1 MILCPPS
8 FGSAPP
14 HEQSRYWGYTSQWN
28 LLDYPGAVFPVT
40 KVDPAVDVKDEGYL
54 PKNDMDRFVW
64 EMYDGEKMKGS
75 PVNLQVVG
83 RRQEEEKVLAALE
96 EIERAMGRK

>member
-1 MILCPPS
+1 M
-8 FGSAPP
+8 
-14 HEQSRYWGYTSQWN
+14 
-28 LLDYPGAVFPVT
+28 FPVT

-64 EMYDGEKMKGS
+64 EMYDEEKMKGS
-75 PVNLQVVG
+75 PVSLQVVG